1 MTSRMNSLKGQS
13 FFSGLSSAVFN
24 LEFGIWKSNKLHYS
38 CDFDKFNSDLLIHVL
53 FQLSATCV
61 VLLQPG

>member
-13 FFSGLSSAVFN
+13 FPGLSSAVFN
-24 LEFGIWKSNKLHYS
+24 FGIWKSNKLHYS

>member
-24 LEFGIWKSNKLHYS
+24 LEFGSPIS
-38 CDFDKFNSDLLIHVL
+38 CIIVVTSISLIVI
-53 FQLSATCV
+53 C
-61 VLLQPG
+61 